1 MNLKKFYFQTLIGKM
16 LKHLEAT
23 MLIVDKDLIVELD
36 GTGNVHALRSP
47 SNFYYLFNLLFLF
60 IFSYL
65 RC

>member
-1 MNLKKFYFQTLIGKM
+1 M

-36 GTGNVHALRSP
+36 GTGNVLELRSP
-47 SNFYYLFNLLFLF
+47 SNFYYLFVLLFLF